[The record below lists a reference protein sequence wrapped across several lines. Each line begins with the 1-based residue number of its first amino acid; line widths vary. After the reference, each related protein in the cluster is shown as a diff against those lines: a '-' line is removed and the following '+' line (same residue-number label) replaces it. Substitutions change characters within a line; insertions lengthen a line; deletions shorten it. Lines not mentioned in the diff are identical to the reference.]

1 MGKRA
6 QQKRQEKIEAEN
18 RRKDEI
24 SARLKEKQ
32 PWLYFW
38 RRVDFWILTACF
50 LLVIAFPFVNPY
62 LSRVRSG
69 ANKSGNLAVIKTS
82 VGDIKVAL
90 YPNDAPKTVDNFI
103 QLSKR
108 GYYNNTTFH
117 RVIRDFVIQG
127 GDPKGDGTGG
137 ESAFGAA
144 LEDEI
149 NPRSLGLSPEQIT
162 SLEQEGY
169 RYNYALNSHKLTP
182 GVIAMANS
190 GPNSNGSQFFIV
202 TEKPQPHLDGKH
214 TVFGEVTEGMDIVR
228 LIASVEVGEGDKPK
242 EPITVYTVEIR

>member
-1 MGKRA
+1 M
-6 QQKRQEKIEAEN
+6 
-18 RRKDEI
+18 
-24 SARLKEKQ
+24 
-32 PWLYFW
+32 
-38 RRVDFWILTACF
+38 
-50 LLVIAFPFVNPY
+50 
-62 LSRVRSG
+62 
-69 ANKSGNLAVIKTS
+69 AVIKTS